1 MVESLIPVDISPV
14 NSKEVSD
21 IRIVINALRSV
32 DLNINGPISKIRKLA
47 DEQMKSSI
55 EVCIFTISHRK

>member
-21 IRIVINALRSV
+21 IRSIIDALRSV
-32 DLNINGPISKIRKLA
+32 DLNISGPISKFRKLA

-55 EVCIFTISHRK
+55 EVCIIIINL